1 MRISINFISNL
12 VIGFCLLIA
21 GCAQPVSDNPGLT
34 KFSEYTFITSNQTS
48 LICEYSGTHTTIRR
62 RGIPHF
68 INLSILKMPIKV
80 KCSKENYWD
89 KVIVLTPIRTFDLL
103 DRLALRQ
110 NVTAQNSNYNRAS
123 VGPLSGLPRKLHIVL
138 RKNSFKSTEERDI
151 YYAEEAKFTRENWDA
166 VASKINKNCQMK
178 ESNNVEP
185 SLNIDYAACQKAR
198 EQIQKLLRDDL
209 TRLEVERRGSLIE

>member
-1 MRISINFISNL
+1 MRTSIKFISNL
-12 VIGFCLLIA
+12 AIGFCLLIT
-21 GCAQPVSDNPGLT
+21 GCAQPESDNPGLT

-68 INLSILKMPIKV
+68 INLSILKLPIKV

-89 KVIVLTPIRTFDLL
+89 KVIVLTPIRTFNLL
-103 DRLALRQ
+103 DRLTLRQ

-151 YYAEEAKFTRENWDA
+151 YYAEEAKFTRENWDV

-178 ESNNVEP
+178 KSDHIEF
-185 SLNIDYAACQKAR
+185 SLNIGYATCQKAKA
-198 EQIQKLLRDDL
+198 QIQKLLRDDL

>member
-1 MRISINFISNL
+1 MRTSIKFIANL
-12 VIGFCLLIA
+12 VIGFCLLIT

-34 KFSEYTFITSNQTS
+34 KFSEFTFITSNQTS
-48 LICEYSGTHTTIRR
+48 LICEYSGTQTTIRR
-62 RGIPHF
+62 TRIPHF
-68 INLSILKMPIKV
+68 INLSILKPPIKV

-89 KVIVLTPIRTFDLL
+89 KVIVLTPIRTFNLL
-103 DRLALRQ
+103 DRLALRH

-151 YYAEEAKFTRENWDA
+151 YYAEEAKFTRENWDV

-178 ESNNVEP
+178 KSNHIEF
-185 SLNIDYAACQKAR
+185 SLNIDYATCQKAKA
-198 EQIQKLLRDDL
+198 QIQKLLRDDL

>member
-1 MRISINFISNL
+1 MRMSINFISNL
-12 VIGFCLLIA
+12 VIVFCLLIT

-62 RGIPHF
+62 REIPHF
-68 INLSILKMPIKV
+68 INLSALKPPIKV

-89 KVIVLTPIRTFDLL
+89 KVIVLTPIRTFNLL
-103 DRLALRQ
+103 DRLALRHK
-110 NVTAQNSNYNRAS
+110 VTAQNSNYNRAS

-138 RKNSFKSTEERDI
+138 RKNSFKSSDERDI
-151 YYAEEAKFTRENWDA
+151 YYAEEAKFTRENWGA
-166 VASKINKNCQMK
+166 VESKINKNCQIK
-178 ESNNVEP
+178 KGNQVEL
-185 SLNIDYAACQKAR
+185 SLNIDYAACQKAK

-209 TRLEVERRGSLIE
+209 IRLEVERRGSYIK

>member
-1 MRISINFISNL
+1 MRININFISNL
-12 VIGFCLLIA
+12 AIGSCLLIA

-68 INLSILKMPIKV
+68 INLSILKLPIKV

-89 KVIVLTPIRTFDLL
+89 KVIVLTPIRTFNLL

-185 SLNIDYAACQKAR
+185 SLNIDYAACQKAKA
-198 EQIQKLLRDDL
+198 QIQKLLRDDL

>member
-12 VIGFCLLIA
+12 VIGFCLLIT

-68 INLSILKMPIKV
+68 INLSILKLPIKV

-89 KVIVLTPIRTFDLL
+89 KVIVLTPIRTFNLL

-185 SLNIDYAACQKAR
+185 SLNIDYAACQKAKA
-198 EQIQKLLRDDL
+198 QIQKLLRDDL

>member
-1 MRISINFISNL
+1 MRISIKFILNL
-12 VIGFCLLIA
+12 VIGFCLLIT

-34 KFSEYTFITSNQTS
+34 KFSEFTFITSNQTS

-62 RGIPHF
+62 TRIPHF
-68 INLSILKMPIKV
+68 INLSILKPPIKV

-89 KVIVLTPIRTFDLL
+89 KVIVLTPIRTFNLL

-178 ESNNVEP
+178 KSNYAERP
-185 SLNIDYAACQKAR
+185 LNIDYAACQKAK

>member
-68 INLSILKMPIKV
+68 INLSILKTPIKV

-185 SLNIDYAACQKAR
+185 SLNIDYAACQKAKA
-198 EQIQKLLRDDL
+198 QIQKLLRDDL

>member
-1 MRISINFISNL
+1 MRISIKFISNL
-12 VIGFCLLIA
+12 VIGFCLLIT

-68 INLSILKMPIKV
+68 INLSILKLPIKV

-89 KVIVLTPIRTFDLL
+89 KVIVLTSIRTFNLL
-103 DRLALRQ
+103 ERLALRQ
-110 NVTAQNSNYNRAS
+110 NVTTQNSNYNRES

-185 SLNIDYAACQKAR
+185 SPNIDYAACQKAKA
-198 EQIQKLLRDDL
+198 QIQKLLRDDL

>member
-1 MRISINFISNL
+1 MRTSIKFIANL
-12 VIGFCLLIA
+12 VIGFCLLIT

-62 RGIPHF
+62 TEIPHF
-68 INLSILKMPIKV
+68 INLSILKPPVKV

-89 KVIVLTPIRTFDLL
+89 KVIVLTPMRTFNLL
-103 DRLALRQ
+103 DRLALRHK
-110 NVTAQNSNYNRAS
+110 VTAQNSNYNRAS

-178 ESNNVEP
+178 KSNYVDA
-185 SLNIDYAACQKAR
+185 SVNIDYAACQKAK
-198 EQIQKLLRDDL
+198 EQVQKLLRDDL

>member
-1 MRISINFISNL
+1 MRISIKFILNL
-12 VIGFCLLIA
+12 VIGFCLLIT

-68 INLSILKMPIKV
+68 INLSILKLPIKV

-89 KVIVLTPIRTFDLL
+89 KVIVLTPIRTFNLL
-103 DRLALRQ
+103 DRLALRH

-166 VASKINKNCQMK
+166 VASKVKKNCQMK
-178 ESNNVEP
+178 KGNHVEP
-185 SLNIDYAACQKAR
+185 SLNIDYAACQKAKG
-198 EQIQKLLRDDL
+198 QIQKLLRDDL

>member
-1 MRISINFISNL
+1 MRTSIKFIANL
-12 VIGFCLLIA
+12 VIGFCLLIT

-62 RGIPHF
+62 TEIPHF
-68 INLSILKMPIKV
+68 INLSILKPPIKV

-89 KVIVLTPIRTFDLL
+89 KVIVLTPIRTFNLL

-178 ESNNVEP
+178 KSNYLETA
-185 SLNIDYAACQKAR
+185 LNIEYAACQKAK

>member
-1 MRISINFISNL
+1 MRISIKFISNL
-12 VIGFCLLIA
+12 VIGFCLLIT
-21 GCAQPVSDNPGLT
+21 GCAQPVSDNLGLT

-62 RGIPHF
+62 RGIPDF
-68 INLSILKMPIKV
+68 INLSILKLPIKV

-89 KVIVLTPIRTFDLL
+89 KVIVLTSIRTFNLL
-103 DRLALRQ
+103 ERLALRQ
-110 NVTAQNSNYNRAS
+110 NVTTQNSNYNRES

-166 VASKINKNCQMK
+166 VASKINKNCQMEK
-178 ESNNVEP
+178 SNQAEL
-185 SLNIDYAACQKAR
+185 SLNIDYATCQKAKER
-198 EQIQKLLRDDL
+198 IQKLLRDDL
-209 TRLEVERRGSLIE
+209 TRLEVERRGSIIE

>member
-12 VIGFCLLIA
+12 VIGFCLLIT

-68 INLSILKMPIKV
+68 INLSILKLPIKV

-89 KVIVLTPIRTFDLL
+89 KVIVLTPIRTFNLL
-103 DRLALRQ
+103 DRLTLRQ

-185 SLNIDYAACQKAR
+185 SLNIDYAACQKAK

>member
-1 MRISINFISNL
+1 MRISIKFILNL
-12 VIGFCLLIA
+12 VIGFCLLIT

-62 RGIPHF
+62 RGIPYF

-89 KVIVLTPIRTFDLL
+89 KVIVLTPIRTFNLL

-178 ESNNVEP
+178 KSNYAERP
-185 SLNIDYAACQKAR
+185 LNIDYAACQKAK

>member
-1 MRISINFISNL
+1 MRISIKFILNL
-12 VIGFCLLIA
+12 VIGFCLLIT

-62 RGIPHF
+62 TEIPHF
-68 INLSILKMPIKV
+68 INLSILKPPIKV

-89 KVIVLTPIRTFDLL
+89 KVIVLTPIRTFNLL

-178 ESNNVEP
+178 KSNYAERP
-185 SLNIDYAACQKAR
+185 LNIDYAACQKAK

>member
-1 MRISINFISNL
+1 MRISIKFISNL
-12 VIGFCLLIA
+12 VIGFCLLIT

-62 RGIPHF
+62 RGIPDF
-68 INLSILKMPIKV
+68 INLSILKLPIKV

-89 KVIVLTPIRTFDLL
+89 KVIVLTPIRTFNLL
-103 DRLALRQ
+103 ERLALRQ
-110 NVTAQNSNYNRAS
+110 NVTTQNSNYNRES

-185 SLNIDYAACQKAR
+185 SLNIGYAACQKAKA
-198 EQIQKLLRDDL
+198 QIQKLLRDD
-209 TRLEVERRGSLIE
+209 

>member
-1 MRISINFISNL
+1 MRISIKFISNL
-12 VIGFCLLIA
+12 VIGFCLLIT

-68 INLSILKMPIKV
+68 INLSILKLPIKV

-89 KVIVLTPIRTFDLL
+89 KVIVLTSIRTFNLL
-103 DRLALRQ
+103 ERLALRQ
-110 NVTAQNSNYNRAS
+110 NVTTQNSNYNRES

-166 VASKINKNCQMK
+166 VASKINKNCQMEK
-178 ESNNVEP
+178 SNHVEL
-185 SLNIDYAACQKAR
+185 SLNIDYATCQKAK

-209 TRLEVERRGSLIE
+209 TRLEVERRGSIIE

>member
-1 MRISINFISNL
+1 MRMSRNFISNL
-12 VIGFCLLIA
+12 VIVFCLLIT

-68 INLSILKMPIKV
+68 INLSILKLPIKV

-89 KVIVLTPIRTFDLL
+89 KVIVLTPIRTFNLL

-110 NVTAQNSNYNRAS
+110 NVTAQNSNYNRSS

>member
-1 MRISINFISNL
+1 MRISIKFISNL
-12 VIGFCLLIA
+12 VIGFCLLIT

-68 INLSILKMPIKV
+68 INLSILKLPIKV

-89 KVIVLTPIRTFDLL
+89 KVIVLTPIRTFNLL

-185 SLNIDYAACQKAR
+185 SLNIDYAACQKAKA
-198 EQIQKLLRDDL
+198 QIQKLLRDDL

>member
-12 VIGFCLLIA
+12 VIGFCLLIT

-62 RGIPHF
+62 RRIPHF

-185 SLNIDYAACQKAR
+185 SLNIDYAACQKAKA
-198 EQIQKLLRDDL
+198 QIQKLLRDDL

>member
-1 MRISINFISNL
+1 MRISIKFISNL
-12 VIGFCLLIA
+12 VIGFCLLIT

-89 KVIVLTPIRTFDLL
+89 KVIVLTPIRTFNLL
-103 DRLALRQ
+103 DRLTLRQ

-185 SLNIDYAACQKAR
+185 SLNIDYAACQKAKA
-198 EQIQKLLRDDL
+198 QIQKLLRDDL

>member
-1 MRISINFISNL
+1 MRMNINFISNL
-12 VIGFCLLIA
+12 VIVFCLLIT
-21 GCAQPVSDNPGLT
+21 GCAQPVSENPGLT

-68 INLSILKMPIKV
+68 INLSILKPPIKV

-89 KVIVLTPIRTFDLL
+89 KVIVLTPIRTFNLL
-103 DRLALRQ
+103 DRLALRH

-138 RKNSFKSTEERDI
+138 RKNSFKSSDGRDI
-151 YYAEEAKFTRENWDA
+151 YYAEEAKFTRENWGA

-178 ESNNVEP
+178 KSNHEEL
-185 SLNIDYAACQKAR
+185 SLNIDYAACQKAKG
-198 EQIQKLLRDDL
+198 QIQKLLRDDL

>member
-1 MRISINFISNL
+1 MRISIKFISNL
-12 VIGFCLLIA
+12 VIGFCLLIT
-21 GCAQPVSDNPGLT
+21 GCAQPVSDNDGLT

-62 RGIPHF
+62 RGLPHF

-89 KVIVLTPIRTFDLL
+89 RVIVLTPIRTFNLL

-138 RKNSFKSTEERDI
+138 RKNSFKSTEERDV

-178 ESNNVEP
+178 KSNYVDT
-185 SLNIDYAACQKAR
+185 SLNIDYAACQKAK

-209 TRLEVERRGSLIE
+209 TRLEVERRGSDIQ

>member
-1 MRISINFISNL
+1 MRMSINFISNL
-12 VIGFCLLIA
+12 VIVFCLVIT

-62 RGIPHF
+62 REIPHF
-68 INLSILKMPIKV
+68 INLSALKPPIKV

-89 KVIVLTPIRTFDLL
+89 KVIVLTPIRTFNLL
-103 DRLALRQ
+103 DRLTLRQ
-110 NVTAQNSNYNRAS
+110 NVTSQNSNYDRAS

-138 RKNSFKSTEERDI
+138 RKNSFKSADERDL

-166 VASKINKNCQMK
+166 VASKISKNCQMK
-178 ESNNVEP
+178 TSNQVKLSRND
-185 SLNIDYAACQKAR
+185 DYTACQKANGK
-198 EQIQKLLRDDL
+198 IQKLLKNDL
-209 TRLEVERRGSLIE
+209 MKLEVERRGSLIE

>member
-12 VIGFCLLIA
+12 VIGFCLLIT

-68 INLSILKMPIKV
+68 INLSILKLPIKV

-89 KVIVLTPIRTFDLL
+89 KVIVLTPIRTFNLL
-103 DRLALRQ
+103 DRLTLRQ

-185 SLNIDYAACQKAR
+185 SLNIDYAACQKAKA
-198 EQIQKLLRDDL
+198 QIQKLLRDDL